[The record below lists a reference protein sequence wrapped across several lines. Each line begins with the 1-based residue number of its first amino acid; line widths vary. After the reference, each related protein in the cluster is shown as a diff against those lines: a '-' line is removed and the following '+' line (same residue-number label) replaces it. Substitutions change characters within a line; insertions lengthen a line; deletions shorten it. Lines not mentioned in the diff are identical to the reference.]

1 MATWP
6 TPTERPMVFTTTWCP
21 YCAKLKSGLA
31 SAGIAYDETDVEAD
45 DSAAEFVKSVNGGNR
60 VVPTVLFP
68 DATTATNPAASVVG
82 RRLATAGP

>member
-1 MATWP
+1 VASWP

-31 SAGIAYDETDVEAD
+31 AAGIAYDETDVEAD
-45 DSAAEFVKSVNGGNR
+45 QTAAEYVMSVNGGNR

-68 DATTATNPAASVVG
+68 DSTTATNPAASNVAE
-82 RRLATAGP
+82 RLATAAR